1 MNLLQKIRQTPKRFV
16 VLAAL
21 VVAGAATAVTLA
33 WGPSRTTYTI
43 ENPATKVTF
52 NSITN
57 NPIDGDERNF
67 ARTVETS
74 DPVGDVANVE
84 AGKTY
89 TIRMVVHNNAADNLN
104 LKAIN
109 TRAMVGVPSTIGK
122 TLSVTNYVSADNA
135 DPKQVWD
142 EVNFKSDKDF
152 SLVYVAGSA
161 RIYNNGYAAG
171 GSGQPLSDSL
181 VTSAGSVL
189 GYAKAGDGIIPGCFK
204 YLSYVEYKVKPQFAS
219 TPDFSIVK
227 DVRKS
232 GTTTYSQT
240 ANVNPG
246 DKVDFRI
253 AFKNTGETTLE
264 NVIIKDTL
272 PAHMTY
278 VAGTA
283 KLQNVNYVY
292 PNAYSLNEKL
302 FSEGS
307 NIGTYTVGA
316 NAFVTFSA
324 LVNTND
330 KLSVC
335 GINTLTNVAKAETD
349 YGNKSDDAVVT
360 VTKTCEDKTIEV
372 CRLSDKKYPVTIKE
386 TEFDETKY
394 SKDSADCD
402 TKETPE
408 EIPSTGPAALFS
420 GIVGS
425 IAIGYGA
432 YTYAAS
438 RRAIKNALK

>member
-1 MNLLQKIRQTPKRFV
+1 MNLFQKLRQTPKRFV
-16 VLAAL
+16 ALAAL
-21 VVAGAATAVTLA
+21 IVAGGATAAVMA

-43 ENPATKVTF
+43 EHPATKVTF

-67 ARTVETS
+67 ARAVETS

-109 TRAMVGVPSTIGK
+109 TRALVGMPSKSGT

-142 EVNFKSDKDF
+142 EVVFKSSKEF

-171 GSGQPLSDSL
+171 GSGKPLTDSL
-181 VTSAGSVL
+181 VTSAGSKL
-189 GYAKAGDGIIPGCFK
+189 GYEKAGDGIIPGCFK

-232 GTTTYSQT
+232 GTSSYGQT
-240 ANVNPG
+240 ANVQAG

-253 AFKNTGETTLE
+253 TFKNTGEVTLE
-264 NVIIKDTL
+264 NVIVKDVL
-272 PAHMTY
+272 PAGMTY

-283 KLQNVNYVY
+283 KLQNSNYVY
-292 PNAYSLNEKL
+292 PNMYSLNEKL

-307 NIGTYTVGA
+307 NIGAYTTGA

-324 LVNTND
+324 TVNSND
-330 KLSVC
+330 KLPVC
-335 GINTLTNVAKAETD
+335 GVNTLKNVAKAETD
-349 YGNKSDDAVVT
+349 YSTKSDDAVVT
-360 VTKTCEDKTIEV
+360 VTKECEDKTMEV
-372 CRLSDKKYPVTIKE
+372 CRLKDSKYPVTIKE
-386 TEFDETKY
+386 SEFDSKLY
-394 SKDSADCD
+394 SEDRNDCD
-402 TKETPE
+402 TPE
-408 EIPSTGPAALFS
+408 EIPSTGPAALFAS
-420 GIVGS
+420 IVGS
-425 IAIGYGA
+425 SALGYGA

-438 RRAIKNALK
+438 RRALKNARK